1 LLKWDSIVSQKVGNY
16 YLHIIMGCKQSS
28 EPTSGPDYTPQIERN
43 LKDSEKTSKTA
54 KKLLLLGT
62 GSSGKSTLFK
72 SLKIITNDTNVQTE
86 QSESRHV
93 IRQNCVAGILTL
105 LKKSQELYDAD
116 PHANEGCLVKMQD
129 NIVEAIQLVV
139 NYGSES
145 FSDVLD
151 DEEVQ
156 QLGESIRI
164 LWELEATQETFKR
177 RGNTYSFPDNMDY
190 FFGRVTAI
198 MSRDYRP
205 STEDSLKCR
214 VRTTGMIEYK
224 YDIKENVFILY
235 DVGGQ
240 RNERKKWIH
249 HFADVAAVLFVCAL
263 NHYHAVLFEDE
274 KKNALHEA
282 IELFT
287 EICNSKWFRKSE
299 MILFLNKDDL
309 FKEKIRAG
317 ISLSECFSPE
327 KGWQKDKWT
336 GEFDYESTRFKGD
349 EAKDKNYFDGC
360 HQAAIKFIQDA
371 FMEVNNNQ
379 SRVIFCHVTCA
390 TDQETVQKVF
400 WDVQN
405 IVIRSNLRRGGLL
418 V

>member
-1 LLKWDSIVSQKVGNY
+1 
-16 YLHIIMGCKQSS
+16 
-28 EPTSGPDYTPQIERN
+28 
-43 LKDSEKTSKTA
+43 
-54 KKLLLLGT
+54 LLLGT

-72 SLKIITNDTNVQTE
+72 SLKIITQDQNVLTE
-86 QSESRHV
+86 QTESRHV
-93 IRQNCVAGILTL
+93 IRQNCVAGVLTL
-105 LKKSQELYDAD
+105 LKKSQELYDAN
-116 PHANEGCLVKMQD
+116 PEANARCLVTMED
-129 NIVEAIQLVV
+129 RIVEAIQLVV

-151 DEEVQ
+151 YEEVQ
-156 QLGESIRI
+156 QLGHSIHL
-164 LWELEATQETFKR
+164 LWKLTATQETFAR
-177 RGNTYSFPDNMDY
+177 RGSTYSFPDNMDY
-190 FFGRVTAI
+190 FFDRVREI
-198 MSRDYRP
+198 MSKDYSP
-205 STEDSLKCR
+205 TTEDSLKCR

-224 YDIKENVFILY
+224 YDIKDVVFILY

-309 FKEKIRAG
+309 FKEKIRQG
-317 ISLSECFSPE
+317 ISLRHCFSTE
-327 KGWQKDKWT
+327 KGWTKEQWT
-336 GEFDYESTRFKGD
+336 GEFDYQPLDNDPVDDSQRFN
-349 EAKDKNYFDGC
+349 EC
-360 HQAAIKFIQDA
+360 HSAAIKFIQDA
-371 FMEVNNNQ
+371 FMAVNNNQ
-379 SRVIFCHVTCA
+379 HRVIFCHVTCA

-405 IVIRSNLRRGGLL
+405 IVIRSNLRRGGLM

>member
-1 LLKWDSIVSQKVGNY
+1 
-16 YLHIIMGCKQSS
+16 MGCCASQPTTEQDSRIKSANTEIGSSMKNAERLNKQ
-28 EPTSGPDYTPQIERN
+28 
-43 LKDSEKTSKTA
+43 A

-72 SLKIITNDTNVQTE
+72 SLKIITKDQNMETE
-86 QSESRHV
+86 TTEARHV

-105 LKKSQELYDAD
+105 LKKSQELYDHN
-116 PHANEGCLVKMQD
+116 PEQNGSCLVNMD
-129 NIVEAIQLVV
+129 DEIVGAIQLVV

-145 FSDVLD
+145 FSEVLD
-151 DEEVQ
+151 YNEVEE
-156 QLGESIRI
+156 LGRSIFM
-164 LWELEATQETFKR
+164 LWSLDATRATFDR

-190 FFGRVTAI
+190 FFGKVREI
-198 MSRDYRP
+198 MSEDYTP
-205 STEDSLKCR
+205 TVQDSLKCR

-224 YDIKENVFILY
+224 YDIKENEFILY

-309 FKEKIRAG
+309 FREKLKLQIP
-317 ISLSECFSPE
+317 LSTCFSE
-327 KGWQKDKWT
+327 QVGWVGPGKKQWEGPDYKPVTNDDAADKQHYD
-336 GEFDYESTRFKGD
+336 ECYE
-349 EAKDKNYFDGC
+349 
-360 HQAAIKFIQDA
+360 AAIKFIQDG
-371 FMEVNNNQ
+371 FISVNQFQN
-379 SRVIFCHVTCA
+379 RVIFCHVTCA
-390 TDQETVQKVF
+390 TDQDTVQKVF

-405 IVIRSNLRRGGLL
+405 IVIRSNLRRGGLM

>member
-1 LLKWDSIVSQKVGNY
+1 
-16 YLHIIMGCKQSS
+16 MGCCSSGAAPITEPDERGKVANTEIGTGLKNAERLNKQ
-28 EPTSGPDYTPQIERN
+28 
-43 LKDSEKTSKTA
+43 A

-72 SLKIITNDTNVQTE
+72 SLKIITKDQNMETE
-86 QSESRHV
+86 TTEARHV

-105 LKKSQELYDAD
+105 LKKSQELYDEKPEQNGA
-116 PHANEGCLVKMQD
+116 CLVNMD
-129 NIVEAIQLVV
+129 EEIVSAIQLVV

-145 FSDVLD
+145 FSEAL
-151 DEEVQ
+151 EYNEVQ
-156 QLGESIRI
+156 ELGRSIYM
-164 LWELEATQETFKR
+164 LWSLDAVRATFDR

-190 FFGRVTAI
+190 FFSKVREI
-198 MSRDYRP
+198 MMENYTP
-205 STEDSLKCR
+205 TVQDSLKCR

-224 YDIKENVFILY
+224 YDIKDNEFILY

-309 FKEKIRAG
+309 FREKLRLQIP
-317 ISLSECFSPE
+317 LSTCFSKEVGWEE
-327 KGWQKDKWT
+327 KQWDGPNYKPIVGDVAADKQHYD
-336 GEFDYESTRFKGD
+336 ECYE
-349 EAKDKNYFDGC
+349 
-360 HQAAIKFIQDA
+360 AAIKFIQDA
-371 FMEVNNNQ
+371 FICVNQFPN
-379 SRVIFCHVTCA
+379 RVIFAHVTCA
-390 TDQETVQKVF
+390 TDQDTVQKVF

-405 IVIRSNLRRGGLL
+405 IVIRSNLRRGGLM

>member
-1 LLKWDSIVSQKVGNY
+1 LASTNNKINKYQNEQERVSK
-16 YLHIIMGCKQSS
+16 H
-28 EPTSGPDYTPQIERN
+28 
-43 LKDSEKTSKTA
+43 A

-72 SLKIITNDTNVQTE
+72 SLKIITQDQNVHTEQTE
-86 QSESRHV
+86 SQHV

-105 LKKSQELYDAD
+105 LKKSQELYDAN
-116 PHANEGCLVKMQD
+116 PEANSKCLVNMED
-129 NIVEAIQLVV
+129 RIVEAIQLVV

-151 DEEVQ
+151 FEEVQ
-156 QLGESIRI
+156 QLGESIYL
-164 LWELEATQETFKR
+164 LWSLTATQETFKR

-190 FFGRVTAI
+190 FFGRVKDI
-198 MSRDYRP
+198 MSKDYSP
-205 STEDSLKCR
+205 TTEDSLKCR

-224 YDIKENVFILY
+224 YDIKDNVFILY

-317 ISLSECFSPE
+317 ISLRECFSVE
-327 KGWQKDKWT
+327 KGWHKKPWS
-336 GEFDYESTRFKGD
+336 GEFDYQPMGDDPVDDSQRFN
-349 EAKDKNYFDGC
+349 EC
-360 HQAAIKFIQDA
+360 HTAAIKFIQDA

-405 IVIRSNLRRGGLL
+405 IVIRSNLRRGGLM

>member
-1 LLKWDSIVSQKVGNY
+1 MGQCCASDGVVASSDDNLASTNNKINKYQNEQERVSK
-16 YLHIIMGCKQSS
+16 H
-28 EPTSGPDYTPQIERN
+28 
-43 LKDSEKTSKTA
+43 A

-72 SLKIITNDTNVQTE
+72 SLKIITQDQNVHTEQTE
-86 QSESRHV
+86 SQHV

-105 LKKSQELYDAD
+105 LKKSQELYDAN
-116 PHANEGCLVKMQD
+116 PEANSKCLVNMED
-129 NIVEAIQLVV
+129 RIVEAIQLVV

-151 DEEVQ
+151 FEEVQ
-156 QLGESIRI
+156 QLGESIYL
-164 LWELEATQETFKR
+164 LWSLTATQETFKR

-190 FFGRVTAI
+190 FFGRVKDI
-198 MSRDYRP
+198 MSKDYSP
-205 STEDSLKCR
+205 TTEDSLKCR

-224 YDIKENVFILY
+224 YDIKDNVFILY

-317 ISLSECFSPE
+317 ISLRECFSVE
-327 KGWQKDKWT
+327 KGWHKKPWS
-336 GEFDYESTRFKGD
+336 GEFDYQPMGDDPVDDSQRFN
-349 EAKDKNYFDGC
+349 EC
-360 HQAAIKFIQDA
+360 HTAAIKFIQDA

-405 IVIRSNLRRGGLL
+405 IVIRSNLRRGGLM

>member
-1 LLKWDSIVSQKVGNY
+1 MEDS
-16 YLHIIMGCKQSS
+16 
-28 EPTSGPDYTPQIERN
+28 
-43 LKDSEKTSKTA
+43 
-54 KKLLLLGT
+54 
-62 GSSGKSTLFK
+62 
-72 SLKIITNDTNVQTE
+72 
-86 QSESRHV
+86 
-93 IRQNCVAGILTL
+93 
-105 LKKSQELYDAD
+105 
-116 PHANEGCLVKMQD
+116 
-129 NIVEAIQLVV
+129 IVEAIQMVV

-145 FSDVLD
+145 FSEMLD
-151 DEEVQ
+151 APEVT
-156 QLGESIRI
+156 QLGVDIFL
-164 LWELEATQETFKR
+164 LWNLKATQSTFAR

-190 FFGRVTAI
+190 FFGRVREI
-198 MSRDYRP
+198 MQPDYAP
-205 STEDSLKCR
+205 STMDSLKCR
-214 VRTTGMIEYK
+214 VRTTGMIEYQ

-309 FKEKIRAG
+309 FKEKLKSE

-327 KGWQKDKWT
+327 KNWKNKVWDKSY
-336 GEFDYESTRFKGD
+336 DYVPVRDDELADGQRFVD
-349 EAKDKNYFDGC
+349 C
-360 HQAAIKFIQDA
+360 HTKAIQFIQDA
-371 FMEVNNNQ
+371 FMEVNNNPN
-379 SRVIFCHVTCA
+379 RVIFCHVTCA

-405 IVIRSNLRRGGLL
+405 IVIRSNLRKGGLM